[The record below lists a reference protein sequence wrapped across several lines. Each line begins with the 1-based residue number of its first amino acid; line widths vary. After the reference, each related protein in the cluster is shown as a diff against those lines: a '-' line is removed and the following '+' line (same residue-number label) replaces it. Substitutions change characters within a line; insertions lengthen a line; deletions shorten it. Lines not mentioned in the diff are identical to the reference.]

1 MFYFSIY
8 GARPVYEP
16 FKLKES
22 TLFVLKESELIG
34 IINLMVSLLLSE
46 GSCGKI
52 PGKLMPQTVLSL
64 SMVCLKFLNNVARL
78 NLDILQ
84 VKICQKL
91 QKILKLIISPIENL
105 AFIFG

>member
-1 MFYFSIY
+1 MFYYSIC
-8 GARPVYEP
+8 GGKPVYEP
-16 FKLKES
+16 FKLNES
-22 TLFVLKESELIG
+22 ILFVLKESELIG

-84 VKICQKL
+84 VSTNQKSKIYSNYKFL
-91 QKILKLIISPIENL
+91 Y
-105 AFIFG
+105 